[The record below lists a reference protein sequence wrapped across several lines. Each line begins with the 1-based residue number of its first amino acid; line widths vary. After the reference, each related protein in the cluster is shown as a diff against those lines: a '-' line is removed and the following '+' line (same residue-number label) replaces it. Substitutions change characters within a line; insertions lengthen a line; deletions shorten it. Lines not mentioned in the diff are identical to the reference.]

1 MNQEAAAAKHGRVG
15 SGSQAP
21 APAGKPLTVEAPPV
35 WSGAL
40 GAAREAFREL
50 RIRAGRQASPA
61 MMEADREASCG
72 PKGRHRE
79 LVGPGEEEHAEPD
92 GLGERRIESPRLRV
106 RRPEGEAALA
116 ISRWASGADAP
127 DAHTM
132 QAAAEGSTRSPSQDP
147 GPDARGDARAGGAAK
162 PGIASARRVVAPA
175 DAGIPPGAAPATSSA
190 GAAGTGQGG
199 LESNPRETAA
209 SRSDGERDI
218 PFSSFV
224 STGMPFASGVGPR
237 KDSLPATP
245 PESYSFEESI
255 CVRRGE
261 WRVIDARSP
270 GLLGSG
276 PGIRAEGGRRRRPA
290 LRMMEA
296 SRTSFPTESRR
307 ASAVGRIAVGTEFAL
322 PRKTSHFEA
331 GPRPAPLHVL
341 APSLRHGPPAAPC
354 P

>member
-72 PKGRHRE
+72 PKGRYRE

-132 QAAAEGSTRSPSQDP
+132 QAAAAEGSTRGLSQDP

-162 PGIASARRVVAPA
+162 PAIASARRVVAPA
-175 DAGIPPGAAPATSSA
+175 DARIPPGAAPATSSA

-209 SRSDGERDI
+209 SRSDGKRDI

-224 STGMPFASGVGPR
+224 STGTPFASGVGPAR
-237 KDSLPATP
+237 GFLARHIPGELQFRGIHLCP
-245 PESYSFEESI
+245 PRRMEGDRCEEPGVARERTGHTCGRRAPPPTRTSDDGGVTHEFPDGI
-255 CVRRGE
+255 EACECRGE
-261 WRVIDARSP
+261 NC
-270 GLLGSG
+270 
-276 PGIRAEGGRRRRPA
+276 RRY
-290 LRMMEA
+290 
-296 SRTSFPTESRR
+296 
-307 ASAVGRIAVGTEFAL
+307 
-322 PRKTSHFEA
+322 
-331 GPRPAPLHVL
+331 
-341 APSLRHGPPAAPC
+341 
-354 P
+354 